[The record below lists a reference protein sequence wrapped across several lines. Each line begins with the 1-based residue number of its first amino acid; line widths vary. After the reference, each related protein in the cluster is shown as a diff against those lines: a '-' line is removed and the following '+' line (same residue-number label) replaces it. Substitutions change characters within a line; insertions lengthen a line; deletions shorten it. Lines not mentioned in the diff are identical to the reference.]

1 VQGDS
6 VPPAAP
12 VSPARRRVGGPARL
26 DRAAIAR
33 ASAELDLDQVTM
45 RSVADRLGVSVPSL
59 YHYVRGRDDL
69 LRLAAEQSAAKLS
82 VPEDRGQHW
91 SVWLYQWADH
101 ARSAFAAQPSL
112 LESFMHADFGVD
124 RMLDHLDAALG
135 VLRKQGFTPTD
146 AQDAYALAT
155 ECAIG
160 AAVAEI
166 RDREMTPPVEEA
178 YAAAL
183 ADRDA
188 ADLPHLRSVLA
199 DSSSARQPFPEQLA
213 TVLAGVAVRRGEDW
227 QDVAARVREAARHP

>member
-1 VQGDS
+1 
-6 VPPAAP
+6 
-12 VSPARRRVGGPARL
+12 
-26 DRAAIAR
+26 
-33 ASAELDLDQVTM
+33 M

-69 LRLAAEQSAAKLS
+69 LKLAAEQSAAKLS
-82 VPEDRGQHW
+82 VPEDCGQHW
-91 SVWLYQWADH
+91 SVWLYEWADH
-101 ARSAFAAQPSL
+101 ARSAFAAQPAL

-135 VLRKQGFTPTD
+135 VLRKQGFTPVD
-146 AQDAYALAT
+146 AKDAYFLAT

-160 AAVAEI
+160 AAVADI
-166 RDREMTPPVEEA
+166 RDREMSPRVEEA
-178 YAAAL
+178 YTAAL

-188 ADLPHLRSVLA
+188 DDLPHLRSALA

-227 QDVAARVREAARHP
+227 QDVAGRVREAAGHP

>member
-1 VQGDS
+1 VQSDS
-6 VPPAAP
+6 AP
-12 VSPARRRVGGPARL
+12 PARRRVGRPARL

-33 ASAELDLDQVTM
+33 ASAELDLNQVTM

-69 LRLAAEQSAAKLS
+69 LRLAAEQSAARLS

-101 ARSAFAAQPSL
+101 ARAAFAAQPAL

-135 VLRKQGFTPTD
+135 VLHKQGFTPAD
-146 AQDAYALAT
+146 AKHAYDLAT

-166 RDREMTPPVEEA
+166 RDREMSPPVEEA
-178 YAAAL
+178 YAGAL
-183 ADRDA
+183 AERDA
-188 ADLPHLRSVLA
+188 DAVPHLRSVLA

-227 QDVAARVREAARHP
+227 QDVAGRVRQAARHP